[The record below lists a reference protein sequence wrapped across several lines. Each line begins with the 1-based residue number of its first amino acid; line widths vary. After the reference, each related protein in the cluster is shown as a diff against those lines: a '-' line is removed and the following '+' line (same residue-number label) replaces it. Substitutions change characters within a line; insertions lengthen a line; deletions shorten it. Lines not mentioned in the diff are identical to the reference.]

1 VADNYLDA
9 RLTERR
15 NPRTATIDTASAL
28 EIVDL
33 IGAEDATVP
42 AAVARAREDI
52 ARAVDLIEQAFRAG
66 GRLVYVGA
74 GTSGR
79 LGVLDAAECPPTFG
93 TPPEMVVGVIAGG
106 YAALVKSVEG
116 AEDDV
121 NAGIGEMDSRRV
133 GPDDVVVG
141 IAASG
146 TTPFVRAALS
156 RAQTLGARTAI
167 VTCSEPPKLLRETCD
182 VCILVLVGP
191 EVVTGSTRMKAGTAT
206 KLVLN
211 SLTTA
216 AMIRLGKTYGNLMV
230 DLRAWNDKLIDR
242 SERIVMETT
251 GLPRAEARAV
261 IDAADGRVKTAI
273 VMARRRVSRDEAER
287 LLEENEGHLRTIVG
301 DPPPARTTT
310 PSAPRCAP
318 RSIPARGRT
327 PRPSPAFMCASPSGR
342 PTRCRSF
349 SPRPARPPAISASSR
364 FPVRRCGTS
373 RPPSPGSWASPRC
386 SLSGS
391 ACGW

>member
-1 VADNYLDA
+1 VADDYLDA

-15 NPRTATIDTASAL
+15 NPRTATIDKASAL

-52 ARAVDLIEQAFRAG
+52 ARAVDLIEAAFRAG
-66 GRLVYVGA
+66 GRLIYVGA

-106 YAALVKSVEG
+106 YPALVKSVEG

-121 NAGIGEMDSRRV
+121 NAAIGEMDARRV

-156 RAQTLGARTAI
+156 RAQTLGARTAL
-167 VTCSEPPKLLRETCD
+167 VTCSEPPKLLRDTCD

-211 SLTTA
+211 TLTTA

-251 GLPRAEARAV
+251 GLPRNEARGV
-261 IDAADGRVKTAI
+261 IEAADGKVKTAI

-287 LLEENEGHLRTIVG
+287 LLEEHEGHLRAIVG
-301 DPPPARTTT
+301 DPPP
-310 PSAPRCAP
+310 
-318 RSIPARGRT
+318 
-327 PRPSPAFMCASPSGR
+327 
-342 PTRCRSF
+342 
-349 SPRPARPPAISASSR
+349 
-364 FPVRRCGTS
+364 VRR
-373 RPPSPGSWASPRC
+373 A
-386 SLSGS
+386 
-391 ACGW
+391 

>member
-1 VADNYLDA
+1 VADDYLDA

-42 AAVARAREDI
+42 VAVARAREDI

-106 YAALVKSVEG
+106 YPALVKSVEG

-121 NAGIGEMDSRRV
+121 NAAIGEMDSRRV
-133 GPDDVVVG
+133 GPDDMVVG

-182 VCILVLVGP
+182 VTILVMVGP

-211 SLTTA
+211 TLTTA

-251 GLPRAEARAV
+251 GLPRPEARAV

-301 DPPPARTTT
+301 DPPPV
-310 PSAPRCAP
+310 
-318 RSIPARGRT
+318 RGT
-327 PRPSPAFMCASPSGR
+327 
-342 PTRCRSF
+342 
-349 SPRPARPPAISASSR
+349 
-364 FPVRRCGTS
+364 
-373 RPPSPGSWASPRC
+373 
-386 SLSGS
+386 
-391 ACGW
+391 

>member
-1 VADNYLDA
+1 MADDYLDT

-15 NPRTATIDTASAL
+15 NPRTSTIDTASAL

-42 AAVARAREDI
+42 GAVARAREEM

-106 YAALVKSVEG
+106 YPALVKSVEG

-121 NAGIGEMDSRRV
+121 NAGIGEMDARRV

-156 RAQTLGARTAI
+156 RAQTLGARTVI
-167 VTCSEPPKLLRETCD
+167 VTCSEPPKLLRDTCD
-182 VCILVLVGP
+182 VTILVLVGP

-211 SLTTA
+211 TLTTA

-242 SERIVMETT
+242 SERIVMEST
-251 GLPRAEARAV
+251 GLPREEARGV
-261 IDAADGRVKTAI
+261 IEAADGRVKTAI

-287 LLEENEGHLRTIVG
+287 LLVEHEGRLRAIVG
-301 DPPPARTTT
+301 DPPPVRT
-310 PSAPRCAP
+310 A
-318 RSIPARGRT
+318 
-327 PRPSPAFMCASPSGR
+327 
-342 PTRCRSF
+342 
-349 SPRPARPPAISASSR
+349 
-364 FPVRRCGTS
+364 
-373 RPPSPGSWASPRC
+373 
-386 SLSGS
+386 
-391 ACGW
+391 